1 MLAKQVLVIY
11 LCECLLV
18 TAILSGRAVRCF
30 IEAVSLLQSLYFVP
44 SPLTSLT
51 ASQVNY
57 VGVHSPGGVLASI
70 GLGQLKVLLRYRQHM
85 STIFL
90 IIEGLLP
97 HRLVRPAVRQAFW
110 YSVVVHVTIWFHV
123 RYFLLV
129 VFRKQASISNGFRD
143 IQRDITQWLAWP
155 WYDL

>member
-18 TAILSGRAVRCF
+18 RYSKRASSQNVLLKPFRFCSPCILYLVHWRH
-30 IEAVSLLQSLYFVP
+30 
-44 SPLTSLT
+44 
-51 ASQVNY
+51 SQVNY
-57 VGVHSPGGVLASI
+57 VGVHSPGGVLTSI
-70 GLGQLKVLLRYRQHM
+70 ELGQLKVLLRYRQHM

-143 IQRDITQWLAWP
+143 IQRDITQWLVWP